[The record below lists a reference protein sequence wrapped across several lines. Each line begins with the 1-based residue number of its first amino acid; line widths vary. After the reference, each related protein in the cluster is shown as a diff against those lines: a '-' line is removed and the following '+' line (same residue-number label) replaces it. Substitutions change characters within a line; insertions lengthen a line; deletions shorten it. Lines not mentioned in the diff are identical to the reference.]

1 MNIDPLLTRGRL
13 AAERMM
19 TDTCWIRRRT
29 GVATDPT
36 TGAVTP
42 TWSDVYGTQAT
53 PAKCRVQDSA
63 GSGSEQVAS
72 VDDALTA
79 ATVVSLP
86 ITATGITPGDQ
97 VVIGAATFDPD
108 LPARVLTVVR
118 VQAKSHAT
126 ARRLWCEEVQA

>member
-1 MNIDPLLTRGRL
+1 MNIDPLLVRGRL

-36 TGAVTP
+36 TGEATP
-42 TWSDVYGTQAT
+42 TWSDVYGTQAS
-53 PAKCRVQDSA
+53 PAKCRVQDAA
-63 GSGSEQVAS
+63 GSGTEDVGSIA
-72 VDDALTA
+72 DATTA
-79 ATVVSLP
+79 ATLVSLP
-86 ITATGITPGDQ
+86 ITATGVAPGDQ
-97 VVIGAATFDPD
+97 VVIGTAAYDTD
-108 LPARVLTVVR
+108 LPGRVLTVVR